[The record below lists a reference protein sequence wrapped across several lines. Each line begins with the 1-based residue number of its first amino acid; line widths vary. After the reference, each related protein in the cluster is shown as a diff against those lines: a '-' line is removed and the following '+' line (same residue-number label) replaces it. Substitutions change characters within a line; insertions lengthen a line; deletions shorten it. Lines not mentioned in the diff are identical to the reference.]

1 MTNATHSCHHIQL
14 FIDCIMQYSK
24 KVEPLSNSY
33 FYHINNDFLAGRW
46 IVSQSI
52 MNSALRDYPYSDY
65 LTYNGAVNYI

>member
-1 MTNATHSCHHIQL
+1 
-14 FIDCIMQYSK
+14 MQYSK